1 VLVDRCRHIGHRFR
15 FGAKSLA
22 IVVFPSCYPA
32 HVRPYNPRLRV
43 DFRLSSLDA
52 LTQFPLAGY
61 AFLRSFHSPRK
72 QPKQSQDHGVGG
84 DSDCDCRL
92 VRPPCFGASG
102 KLAAGKTARNAL
114 TAVCLSQPSEAGADQ
129 STATATT
136 IVQAIADV
144 G

>member
-1 VLVDRCRHIGHRFR
+1 L
-15 FGAKSLA
+15 GANSVS
-22 IVVFPSCYPA
+22 IVEIVSHYPA
-32 HVRPYNPRLRV
+32 HVSPNNPRLRV
-43 DFRLSSLDA
+43 NLRLSSLDA

-92 VRPPCFGASG
+92 VRAPCFGTSG
-102 KLAAGKTARNAL
+102 KFAAGKTARNAL
-114 TAVCLSQPSEAGADQ
+114 TTVCLSQPSDAGADQ